1 MDPPAHFLC
10 PISYDLMR
18 DPVILVETGQT
29 YERDAIEQWFARGNN
44 TDPLTNARVIDT
56 KLVPVFALRCAVAQ
70 WVEQEQERQRLGISG
85 SDVLVPQIAQDRLV
99 LGSTLHDGAMA
110 TVSAAVLRPGGQQVV
125 VKMFRARGLTED
137 DSARFRREVRILHQ
151 ASVFCHNVC
160 RLIGVATI
168 NGQLCMVMPRY
179 TASLEDLLRQ
189 HQRSLEGSNT
199 GPASKGLPLD
209 RTLGISLDI
218 ALAIADLHERGIM
231 VLDLKPANILLDNYG
246 RAVVADFGISALR
259 NSTLSLYMP
268 TSVQGTP
275 NYMAPEQWVPDEFG
289 GLTTSADAWGFG
301 CILVE
306 MASGSAPWAGLSMF
320 QMMANVSK
328 FQRLSPAIPEGL
340 PSALADLL
348 RRCFSYQPADRP
360 TFAEIIAVLRHVTVA
375 GAATMR
381 PAPPQP
387 QATETSLKDRL
398 HTSPKTAT
406 GVLDIPLMVQ
416 QAAKEGRVDAICQL
430 VLQGADLS
438 AMDKDGK
445 NALLWAAEEG
455 QLALVEYLVER
466 QGMSLSAVDQHG
478 TNALHLAAEGG
489 QLALV
494 KYLVERQ
501 GMSLSAV
508 DKRWNHD
515 VLDCAAIKGHLGV
528 VKYLVEDK
536 GMNLDKKGHCN
547 QTILHN
553 AARGGH
559 LELVKYLVEDKRMD
573 VNAMDGWQYSALHYA
588 AKGGRLEVVQYLV
601 EDKRMCLF
609 PEELGVDNVLHCAA
623 EGGNL
628 ELVKY
633 LVEDKRMDVGCYG
646 RGWTSVLHC
655 AATGGNLEVVKYLV
669 EDKRMNVHDDY
680 GCRTVLENAVRAGK
694 LEVVKYLVEN
704 KGVDVNAKD
713 CFGMEG
719 QWFRAAAEQGHL
731 EVVKYLAED
740 KGSDVNTKDC
750 FEDNA
755 LHLAAYFGHL
765 EVVKYLVEGKG
776 MNVNAKNKSGETPL
790 HGAAWGMSPELVKY
804 LVEDKGMDVNARDN
818 NGRNALLHAAKG
830 IQRGVIKYLVEDR
843 GMDIS
848 AKDNSGRNALHCA
861 AAGSYALDII
871 QYLVEDRGMDVH
883 AKDNEGHDALFIA
896 VETKRPAYMVE
907 YLKSVQNAP
916 ARAHQPATARSTNIA
931 PRTTQNRTQGPAQS
945 SPTPQGAEQTLR
957 DGRTGGP
964 AASLPQG
971 SAVRPQNSAF
981 RPQDGA
987 LMPTAP
993 PASAFNVTNPSN
1005 AQSSERERP
1014 QPFAASA
1021 LVTTRPAG
1029 NQQALLAC
1037 ANAASGNQQAHVANA
1052 TASNQQA
1059 HLASAAASNRQAHL
1073 ASPAASNQQAHLSSA
1088 AVSNQQLHLA
1098 SVTASNP
1105 SVPSLLWA
1113 TLVLAFGIAL
1123 GVMTTWAYKS

>member
-536 GMNLDKKGHCN
+536 GMNLDKKGH
-547 QTILHN
+547 
-553 AARGGH
+553 
-559 LELVKYLVEDKRMD
+559 
-573 VNAMDGWQYSALHYA
+573 
-588 AKGGRLEVVQYLV
+588 
-601 EDKRMCLF
+601 
-609 PEELGVDNVLHCAA
+609 VDNVLHCAA